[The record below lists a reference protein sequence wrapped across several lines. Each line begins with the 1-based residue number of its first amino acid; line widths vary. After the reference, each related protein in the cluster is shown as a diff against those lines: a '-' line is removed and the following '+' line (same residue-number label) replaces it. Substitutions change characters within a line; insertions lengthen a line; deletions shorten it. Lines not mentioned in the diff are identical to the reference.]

1 MNRFVPRYSCL
12 TRLPASRSI
21 GLLMTGLGLVSL
33 FVSGCSETKVD
44 RCNKLVTLANKASQ
58 DIQALETQNSP
69 PTAKFQAAADILD
82 RATKSMQ
89 ALQLNDPK
97 LQGFQQ
103 QLVELYSRDRDSNR
117 SLINP
122 ADAPTLRQAMA
133 QLQTNHAAQTQV
145 VQAINTYCQAP

>member
-1 MNRFVPRYSCL
+1 MNRFVTCHARL
-12 TRLPASRSI
+12 THLSASRSI
-21 GLLMTGLGLVSL
+21 GLLITGLGLVSL
-33 FVSGCSETKVD
+33 LVSGCSETKVD
-44 RCNKLVTLANKASQ
+44 RCNKLVVLANQASQ

-82 RATKSMQ
+82 RATKSIQ
-89 ALQLNDPK
+89 ALQLNDPT

-122 ADAPTLRQAMA
+122 TNAQALRQATG
-133 QLQTNHAAQTQV
+133 QLQANHATQTQL
-145 VQAINTYCQAP
+145 VQAINAYCQAP

>member
-1 MNRFVPRYSCL
+1 MNRFVTRHSHL

-44 RCNKLVTLANKASQ
+44 RCNKLVTLANQASQ
-58 DIQALETQNSP
+58 DIQALETQNSAP
-69 PTAKFQAAADILD
+69 AAKFQAAADILD
-82 RATKSMQ
+82 RATKSIQ
-89 ALQLNDPK
+89 ALQLNDPT

-103 QLVELYSRDRDSNR
+103 QLVDLYSRDRDSNR
-117 SLINP
+117 SLVKP
-122 ADAPTLRQAMA
+122 TDAQTLRQATT
-133 QLQTNHAAQTQV
+133 QLQANHAAQTKL